1 MFHKGSAMVPRFPS
15 KIETEYA
22 SVFPDTR
29 FNVLAYMEACVFKE
43 YETLLKKAIERKKEV
58 TLEELIDIAG
68 EESYLERKA
77 YLEAWGVT
85 DA

>member
-1 MFHKGSAMVPRFPS
+1 VVPRFPS
-15 KIETEYA
+15 KTETEYA
-22 SVFPDTR
+22 SAFPGAR

-43 YETLLKKAIERKKEV
+43 YEALLKKAIEREKEV
-58 TLEELIDIAG
+58 TLEELTDIAG

-77 YLEAWGVT
+77 YLESWGVT